1 MRLSTAI
8 NPLLEERRMLKVD
21 QYEFI
26 RIGYRVYG
34 KRIKEIARETGH
46 SKNTIKKILRG
57 EYKGYKQRDNQRF
70 PVLEP
75 YVEIIDG
82 WLESDKENPKKQ
94 RHTAVRVYNR
104 LRSEHGFKGAET
116 TVRRYVREAK
126 LRLGL
131 NGQAAFIPCD
141 PEAGIEAE
149 VDWGRCLANIGGQET
164 SVKFFCMRS
173 KFSGKHFVRCY
184 PCERQQALFDGHL
197 RAFSFF
203 GGVFPVLIYDNLT
216 TAVQKIYTGKK
227 RGLQESYVKFR
238 AYYNFTPV
246 FCNRGQGHEKGG
258 VEGLVGYARRNYMVP
273 IPKVDTLKQLNE
285 RLLEAA
291 MVYGDHRIDG
301 RGHTVNELYEQEK
314 SHLIALP
321 DLPFSNL
328 QTASAKINKYATIAI
343 DKNRYSV
350 PSRYVNCKANV
361 VLHVDRVE
369 IFYANKKIATHDR
382 LFSNNQWSLDPDH
395 YLELI
400 QQRPQAFYSARPIRQ
415 WRSRWPDC
423 LQRLLELFVKKQ
435 GETKGVKDF
444 ISVLMLYKDHDAKA
458 VEAAVEKALYANT
471 GSSDAVKHM
480 LINPHGQAADFGSLK
495 NWQTLPPPDVSV
507 YHQIGGVR

>member
-1 MRLSTAI
+1 
-8 NPLLEERRMLKVD
+8 
-21 QYEFI
+21 
-26 RIGYRVYG
+26 
-34 KRIKEIARETGH
+34 
-46 SKNTIKKILRG
+46 
-57 EYKGYKQRDNQRF
+57 YKGYKERDNQPF
-70 PVLEP
+70 PVLQP
-75 YVEIIDG
+75 YLETIDG
-82 WLESDKENPKKQ
+82 WLKSDRENPKKQ

-104 LRSEHGFKGAET
+104 LKMEHDFKGAET
-116 TVRRYVREAK
+116 TVRRYVRQAK

-131 NGQAAFIPCD
+131 NGQQAFIPSD

-149 VDWGRCLANIGGQET
+149 VDWGRCRAVIGGQET
-164 SVKFFCMRS
+164 PLKFFCMRS
-173 KFSGKHFVRCY
+173 KYSGKHFVWCY
-184 PCERQQALFDGHL
+184 PCERQQALFDGHI
-197 RAFSFF
+197 RGFSFF
-203 GGVFPVLIYDNLT
+203 EGVFPILIYDNLT
-216 TAVQKIYTGKK
+216 TAVQKIFKGKK
-227 RGLQESYVKFR
+227 RDLQKSYEKFR

-273 IPKVDTLKQLNE
+273 IPKADTLEQLNE

-291 MVYGDHRIDG
+291 MAYGDHRIAG
-301 RGHTVNELYEQEK
+301 REHSVNELYAQEK
-314 SHLIALP
+314 NHLIGLP
-321 DLPFSNL
+321 DLPFGNL
-328 QTASAKINKYATIAI
+328 QTASGKINKYATVVI

-350 PSRYVNCKANV
+350 PSRYVNCKVNV

-369 IFYANKKIATHDR
+369 IFYDSKRIASHDR

-400 QQRPQAFYSARPIRQ
+400 QQRPRAFYSARPIRQ
-415 WRSRWPDC
+415 WRNSWPDC
-423 LQRLLELFVKKQ
+423 LERLLELFVRKQ

-458 VEAAVEKALYANT
+458 IEEATEKALEANS

-480 LINPHGQAADFGSLK
+480 LINPHGQAADFGSLI

-507 YHQIGGVR
+507 YHQIGGAL